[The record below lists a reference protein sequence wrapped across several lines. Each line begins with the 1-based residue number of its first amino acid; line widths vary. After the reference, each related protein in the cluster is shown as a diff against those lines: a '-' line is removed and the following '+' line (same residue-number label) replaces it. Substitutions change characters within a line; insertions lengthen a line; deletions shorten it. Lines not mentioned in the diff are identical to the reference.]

1 MIFEYDKA
9 KNEANIEKH
18 KVSFEEVQDIWDD
31 PNLVVFH
38 ARKRGEKRMM
48 AIGRAYSIVFTVIH
62 TKKGQA
68 IRIISARRS
77 TEKEVRLYEQAKQH

>member
-1 MIFEYDKA
+1 MIFEYDEA

-18 KVSFEEVQDIWDD
+18 KVSFEEIQEIWDD

-62 TKKGQA
+62 TKRGQV